1 MQNPTSRSVESS
13 PPQPKASLPVPGA
26 GSDSRA
32 AGAAPALL
40 PACPSTA
47 RQAGPDIQGFVE
59 NLGFALSWLAEDG
72 TIVWA
77 NKAELELLGYSAEEY
92 IGHHVTEFHTDEPAV
107 KDFLCSLRANQRVG
121 GWSARVRCKDGSIR
135 PVTIHV
141 SSFRHDG
148 QTVHACVTLDVAG
161 SAASEVDQRLAA
173 IVESSD
179 DAILSKDLNGIVQ
192 SWNRG
197 AERIFGYTADE
208 IVGKHI
214 STLAVPGHK
223 DEFPDILERIRRGER
238 VDHYETRRRA
248 KDGTIV
254 QVSLTVSPVRDAT
267 GRIVGASKV
276 ARDITERERQ
286 EQALREANA
295 ALIQSNADLQQFA
308 YSASHDLQEPLR
320 MVATYS
326 EMLRRRFGAKLGQNG
341 DEYIGYIIQGALR
354 MEQLL
359 KDLRAYA
366 QASIGAQE
374 TAGTADAN
382 QILDK
387 TLESLDAAIQECGAC
402 ITRGALPAVRI
413 HDFQLEQLF
422 QNLVANSI
430 RYRRALPPR
439 IQIAATRQDQEWQF
453 SVEDNGIGIAPEYK
467 EQIFGIFK
475 RLHSSAEYPGTGM
488 GLAICQRIVERCGGR
503 IWVESELGRGS
514 TFYFTIPV

>member
-13 PPQPKASLPVPGA
+13 PPEQKPSLPVPGA
-26 GSDSRA
+26 GFDSRA
-32 AGAAPALL
+32 AGAAPALM
-40 PACPSTA
+40 PACPGTA
-47 RQAGPDIQGFVE
+47 RQAGPDLQGFVE

-92 IGHHVTEFHTDEPAV
+92 IGHHVTEFHTEGPGIHDV
-107 KDFLCSLRANQRVG
+107 LCLLRTNQRIS
-121 GWSARVRCKDGSIR
+121 GWSAMVRCKDGSIR
-135 PVTIHV
+135 PVTIHA

-148 QTVHACVTLDVAG
+148 QDRLCVHDARGRRKRGVRSG
-161 SAASEVDQRLAA
+161 SAPGGDCGIFGRRNPQQRPERNRPEL
-173 IVESSD
+173 ES
-179 DAILSKDLNGIVQ
+179 
-192 SWNRG
+192 R
-197 AERIFGYTADE
+197 AERIFGYTAEE

-214 STLAVPGHK
+214 STLAVPDHA

-248 KDGTIV
+248 KDGSIV

-366 QASIGAQE
+366 HASIGAQE
-374 TAGTADAN
+374 PAGTADAN
-382 QILDK
+382 EILDK
-387 TLESLDAAIQECGAC
+387 TLANLDAAIQECGAC
-402 ITRGALPAVRI
+402 ITRGPLPAVRI

-430 RYRRALPPR
+430 RYRREVPPR
-439 IQIAATRQDQEWQF
+439 IHIAATRQGQDWQF
-453 SVEDNGIGIAPEYK
+453 SVEDNGIGIAP
-467 EQIFGIFK
+467 
-475 RLHSSAEYPGTGM
+475 
-488 GLAICQRIVERCGGR
+488 AIQ
-503 IWVESELGRGS
+503 
-514 TFYFTIPV
+514 

>member
-1 MQNPTSRSVESS
+1 M
-13 PPQPKASLPVPGA
+13 
-26 GSDSRA
+26 
-32 AGAAPALL
+32 APALL
-40 PACPSTA
+40 PAL
-47 RQAGPDIQGFVE
+47 PDNPQQPERDLRGFVE
-59 NLGFALSWLAEDG
+59 NIGVALNWLAEDG

-92 IGHHVTEFHTDEPAV
+92 IGHNAIEFHLDEPV
-107 KDFLCSLRANQRVG
+107 IRDLLYRLKANQTVSG
-121 GWSARVRCKDGSIR
+121 CNARLRCKDGTIR
-135 PVTIHV
+135 SVTISANV
-141 SSFRHDG
+141 FRNHG
-148 QTVHACVTLDVAG
+148 QLVLACVTLDLAG
-161 SAASEVDQRLAA
+161 QGSSEVHQRLAA

-179 DAILSKDLNGIVQ
+179 DAILSKDLNGIIR

-197 AERIFGYTADE
+197 AQRIFGYTAEE

-214 STLAVPGHK
+214 STLAVANRE
-223 DEFPDILERIRRGER
+223 DEFPDILDRIRQGER
-238 VDHYETRRRA
+238 VDHYETSRKT
-248 KDGTIV
+248 KDGKIV
-254 QVSLTVSPVRDAT
+254 RVSLTVSPVRDAT
-267 GRIVGASKV
+267 GTIVGASKV
-276 ARDITERERQ
+276 ARDITERELQ
-286 EQALREANA
+286 EQALLEANA

-326 EMLRRRFGAKLGQNG
+326 EMLKRRFGGTLGQTG

-374 TAGTADAN
+374 PAEKADADK
-382 QILDK
+382 ILDN
-387 TLESLDAAIQECGAC
+387 TLASLDAAIKECGAC
-402 ITRGALPAVRI
+402 ITRTPLPCVRI

-422 QNLVANSI
+422 QNLVANSL
-430 RYRRALPPR
+430 RYRSGDAPR
-439 IQIAATRQDQEWQF
+439 IHIAATQQGQAWQF
-453 SVEDNGIGIAPEYK
+453 SVQDNGIGIAPQYK
-467 EQIFGIFK
+467 EQVFGIFK

-514 TFYFTIPV
+514 TFFFTIPV